1 MPIQSISMTDKATR
15 HNKTIA
21 LVEWN
26 WMGHHPSYTVQL
38 ALAISNA
45 GMNVVPFCANSADFQ
60 KRLTSSESQRLNNS
74 GTIHPANQIQR
85 ADSRVRWPRDVI
97 PIGQAI
103 NHFGILGKQLRR
115 WNKRNSKQIDQVF
128 SVAFTIWTLSIFAM
142 PSHCFASHGRAYT
155 SIHDSFVYRAPSLPI
170 KLESPAQRSTSPC
183 LPALG

>member
-1 MPIQSISMTDKATR
+1 MPIQSISMINKATR

-26 WMGHHPSYTVQL
+26 WMGHHPSYAVQL
-38 ALAISNA
+38 ALAISSA
-45 GMNVVPFCANSADFQ
+45 GMDVVPFCANPADFQ
-60 KRLTSSESQRLNNS
+60 KRLTSSDSQLLNNS

-85 ADSRVRWPRDVI
+85 ADSRIRWPRCVI

-103 NHFGILGKQLRR
+103 NHFGIL
-115 WNKRNSKQIDQVF
+115 SKHCDAGTIGIASELIRFF
-128 SVAFTIWTLSIFAM
+128 SVAFTISTLSIFDM

-155 SIHDSFVYRAPSLPI
+155 STHDSFVYRAPSLPI
-170 KLESPAQRSTSPC
+170 KPVSPARRSTSPY